1 MIKVNAI
8 EAEGV
13 LTPETKPDTNFGNH
27 CDGEKFY
34 FFESESERIEFYLTL
49 ESNNTN

>member
-8 EAEGV
+8 EVDGV
-13 LTPETKPDTNFGNH
+13 LTPETKPDTKFGSH

-34 FFESESERIEFYLTL
+34 FFESESERNEFYIA
-49 ESNNTN
+49 E